1 MQPKHLYL
9 IDGSGFIFRAY
20 YGYPSMSRADGTPT
34 NAVYGFCTMVNK
46 LIKQTDADL
55 VAVVFDKARR
65 NFRNEIYPDYKANRD
80 DAPDDLIPQFN
91 LIRQA
96 CKAYNIP
103 MVEMDN
109 YEADD
114 LIATYAKIADDMGA
128 EVSIVSSDKDL
139 MQLVNDNITMFD
151 AMKNITINREKVFE
165 KFGVYPE
172 RVIDVQSLAGDS
184 SDNIP
189 GVPGIG
195 IKTASQ
201 LIEEFGDLE
210 NLLANAHTIKQN
222 KRRQN
227 LIDYADV
234 ARMSKQLVTLK
245 NDVPIEIGLEH
256 FTRKQYDKSILREF
270 LLENNF
276 KRLLSQL
283 DSDVDLMEQENN
295 FKDNKNNE
303 KINNSD
309 NKNKSTD
316 LEEKTILNNSMFNN
330 LKTEYISIHTADELV
345 QWLSGVKTAGILSID
360 TETTGLHI
368 IDCDIVGI
376 SMSYEYGKAC
386 YIPINHSTLST
397 SLEQDDLFAEPAQ
410 ENVQSFEQI
419 PVDKVVEILKPI
431 LLDSSILKVGQ
442 NIKYDISILK
452 KIGLDIKPFD
462 DTMLLSYCFDSGR
475 AKHNMNDLAKRHLNH
490 DCIKFEDVCGKGK
503 KQILF
508 SQTDIKKAT
517 DYACEDADITLRLH
531 TLLKNRIV
539 VNSVVS
545 VYENLER
552 PLIPVI
558 AHMES
563 AGIKVEREKLDLLSQ
578 EFGKKIEATKQKVLD
593 VAIKHGMDD
602 FNVASPK
609 QLSELLFKKIGI
621 SGGKKTKSGGYSTN
635 SDVLESIYDENPII
649 QDILKYRQDSKLK
662 STYTD
667 ALQTQISPKT
677 NRVHSSFNMAGT
689 TTGRLSSSEPNLQ
702 NIPVRSND
710 GKKIRECFI
719 ADTGK
724 LFLSLDYSQIELRLV
739 AHMSGDK
746 EMIKTFNNG
755 GDIHISTAQSMFG
768 VDKVDSDMR
777 SRAKVINFGIIYGVS
792 PHGLARQVGCSRTQ
806 AKEFI
811 DSYFKAFPGIRIYM
825 ENTKQYSDEKG
836 YVKTLFGRKIHLP
849 DAHSN
854 NSALRGH
861 AHRQAINSP
870 IQGTSADI
878 IKIAMIKIYN
888 EIYNKKD
895 IKLLLQIHDELIFEI
910 DEDKVEKY
918 QNKIKTIMEN
928 SHTDWLDLSVPLVV
942 DSGISKVWKK

>member
-20 YGYPSMSRADGTPT
+20 YGYPLMNREDGTPT
-34 NAVYGFCTMVNK
+34 NAVYGFCTMINK
-46 LIKQTDADL
+46 LINQTDADL
-55 VAVVFDKARR
+55 VAVIFDKARR
-65 NFRNEIYPDYKANRD
+65 NFRNEIYPAYKANRD
-80 DAPDDLIPQFN
+80 DAPENLIPQFK

-114 LIATYAKIADDMGA
+114 LIATYAKMAEDMGA
-128 EVSIVSSDKDL
+128 EVSIISSDKDL

-151 AMKNITINREKVFE
+151 AMKNITIDRERVFE

-172 RVIDVQSLAGDS
+172 KVVDIQSLAGDS

-227 LIDYADV
+227 LIDYADD
-234 ARMSKQLVTLK
+234 ARMSKKLVTLK
-245 NDVPIEIGLEH
+245 NDVPIEVGLEH
-256 FTRKQYDKSILREF
+256 FTRKKYDKSELKEF

-276 KRLLSQL
+276 KRLLSKL
-283 DSDVDLMEQENN
+283 DSDTELI
-295 FKDNKNNE
+295 KDEEVKDSQDKNESKNLKE
-303 KINNSD
+303 KINLTNSVFD
-309 NKNKSTD
+309 KV
-316 LEEKTILNNSMFNN
+316 KT
-330 LKTEYISIHTADELV
+330 KYVSIHTADELTK
-345 QWLSGVKTAGILSID
+345 WLSGVKKAGILSID
-360 TETTGLHI
+360 TETTGLHVV
-368 IDCDIVGI
+368 DSDIVGI

-386 YIPINHSTLST
+386 YIPINHSSGEN
-397 SLEQDDLFAEPAQ
+397 SEQDDLFSEPVQ
-410 ENVQSFEQI
+410 DEVQSFEQI
-419 PVDKVVEILKPI
+419 PLDKVVQILKPI
-431 LLDSSILKVGQ
+431 LVDSSILKIGQ

-462 DTMLLSYCFDSGR
+462 DTMLLSCCVDSGR
-475 AKHNMNDLAKRHLNH
+475 AKHNMNDLAKRYLDH

-508 SQTDIKKAT
+508 SQADIEKAT

-531 TLLKNRIV
+531 KLLKNQIV

-558 AHMES
+558 ANMENS
-563 AGIKVEREKLDLLSQ
+563 GIKVDREKLILLSK
-578 EFGKKIEATKQKVLD
+578 EFGKKIEMTKQKVLD
-593 VAIKHGMDD
+593 IAIKHGMDD

-609 QLSELLFKKIGI
+609 QLSELLFEKMGI
-621 SGGKKTKSGGYSTN
+621 SGGKKTKLGGYSTS
-635 SDVLESIYDENPII
+635 SDVLESIYDEDPII
-649 QDILKYRQDSKLK
+649 EDILRYRQYSKLK

-667 ALQTQISPKT
+667 ALQNQISLKT
-677 NRVHSSFNMAGT
+677 NRVHTSFNMAGT
-689 TTGRLSSSEPNLQ
+689 TTGRLSSSDPNLQ
-702 NIPVRSND
+702 NIPVKGID
-710 GKKIRECFI
+710 GKKIRECFV
-719 ADTGK
+719 ADKGK
-724 LFLSLDYSQIELRLV
+724 VFLSLDYSQIELRLV
-739 AHMSGDK
+739 AHISGDE
-746 EMIKTFNNG
+746 EMIKIFNDG
-755 GDIHISTAQSMFG
+755 GDIHTSTAKSMFG
-768 VDKVDSDMR
+768 VDEVDSDMR
-777 SRAKVINFGIIYGVS
+777 RRAKVINFGIIYGVS
-792 PHGLARQVGCSRTQ
+792 PHGLARQAGCSRTQ
-806 AKEFI
+806 AKDFI
-811 DSYFKAFPGIRIYM
+811 DSYFKAFPNIRMYM

-836 YVKTLFGRKIHLP
+836 YVETIFGRKIHLP
-849 DAHSN
+849 DASSN

-878 IKIAMIKIYN
+878 IKNAMIKIYN
-888 EIYNKKD
+888 EIRNKED
-895 IKLLLQIHDELIFEI
+895 IKLLLQVHDELIFEV
-910 DEDKVEKY
+910 DEDKVENY
-918 QNKIKTIMEN
+918 QDKIKTIMEN
-928 SHTDWLDLSVPLVV
+928 SHTDWLYLSVPLVV
-942 DSGISKVWKK
+942 DSSINKVWK

>member
-20 YGYPSMSRADGTPT
+20 YGYPLMNREDGTPT
-34 NAVYGFCTMVNK
+34 NAVYGFCTMINK
-46 LIKQTDADL
+46 LINQTDADL
-55 VAVVFDKARR
+55 VAVIFDKARR
-65 NFRNEIYPDYKANRD
+65 NFRNEIYPAYKANRD
-80 DAPDDLIPQFN
+80 DAPENLIPQFK

-114 LIATYAKIADDMGA
+114 LIATYAKMADDMGA
-128 EVSIVSSDKDL
+128 EVSIISSDKDL

-151 AMKNITINREKVFE
+151 AMKNITIDRERVFE

-172 RVIDVQSLAGDS
+172 KVVDIQSLAGDS

-227 LIDYADV
+227 LIDYADD
-234 ARMSKQLVTLK
+234 ARMSKKLVTLK
-245 NDVPIEIGLEH
+245 NDVPIEVGLEH
-256 FTRKQYDKSILREF
+256 FTRKKYDKSELKEF

-276 KRLLSQL
+276 KRLLSKL
-283 DSDVDLMEQENN
+283 DSDTELI
-295 FKDNKNNE
+295 KDEEVKDSQDKNESKNLKE
-303 KINNSD
+303 KINLTNSIFD
-309 NKNKSTD
+309 KV
-316 LEEKTILNNSMFNN
+316 KT
-330 LKTEYISIHTADELV
+330 KYVSIHTADELTK
-345 QWLSGVKTAGILSID
+345 WLSGVKKAGILSID
-360 TETTGLHI
+360 TETTGLHVV
-368 IDCDIVGI
+368 DSDIVGI

-386 YIPINHSTLST
+386 YIPINHSSGEN
-397 SLEQDDLFAEPAQ
+397 SEQDDLFSEPVQ
-410 ENVQSFEQI
+410 DEVQSFEQI
-419 PVDKVVEILKPI
+419 PLDKVVQILKPI
-431 LLDSSILKVGQ
+431 LVDSSILKIGQ

-462 DTMLLSYCFDSGR
+462 DTMLLSCCVDSGR
-475 AKHNMNDLAKRHLNH
+475 AKHNMNDLAKRYLDH

-508 SQTDIKKAT
+508 SQADIEKAT

-531 TLLKNRIV
+531 KLLKNQIV

-558 AHMES
+558 ANMENS
-563 AGIKVEREKLDLLSQ
+563 GIKVDREKLILLSK
-578 EFGKKIEATKQKVLD
+578 EFGKKIEMTKQKVLD
-593 VAIKHGMDD
+593 IAIKHGMDD

-609 QLSELLFKKIGI
+609 QLSELLFEKMGI
-621 SGGKKTKSGGYSTN
+621 SGGKKTKLGGYSTS
-635 SDVLESIYDENPII
+635 SDVLESIYDEDPII
-649 QDILKYRQDSKLK
+649 EDILRYRQYSKLK

-667 ALQTQISPKT
+667 ALQNQISLKT
-677 NRVHSSFNMAGT
+677 NRVHTSFNMAGT
-689 TTGRLSSSEPNLQ
+689 TTGRLSSSDPNLQ
-702 NIPVRSND
+702 NIPVKGID
-710 GKKIRECFI
+710 GKKIRECFV
-719 ADTGK
+719 ADKGK
-724 LFLSLDYSQIELRLV
+724 VFLSLDYSQIELRLV
-739 AHMSGDK
+739 AHISGDE
-746 EMIKTFNNG
+746 EMIKIFNDG
-755 GDIHISTAQSMFG
+755 GDIHASTAKSMFG
-768 VDKVDSDMR
+768 VDEVDSDMR
-777 SRAKVINFGIIYGVS
+777 RRAKVINFGIIYGVS
-792 PHGLARQVGCSRTQ
+792 PHGLARQAGCSRTQ
-806 AKEFI
+806 AKDFI
-811 DSYFKAFPGIRIYM
+811 DSYFKAFPGIRMYM

-836 YVKTLFGRKIHLP
+836 YVETIFGRKIHLP
-849 DAHSN
+849 DASSN

-878 IKIAMIKIYN
+878 IKNAMIKIYN
-888 EIYNKKD
+888 EIHNKED
-895 IKLLLQIHDELIFEI
+895 IKLLLQVHDELIFEV
-910 DEDKVEKY
+910 DEDKVENY
-918 QNKIKTIMEN
+918 QDKIKTIMEN
-928 SHTDWLDLSVPLVV
+928 SHTDWLYLSVPLVV
-942 DSGISKVWKK
+942 DSSINKVWK